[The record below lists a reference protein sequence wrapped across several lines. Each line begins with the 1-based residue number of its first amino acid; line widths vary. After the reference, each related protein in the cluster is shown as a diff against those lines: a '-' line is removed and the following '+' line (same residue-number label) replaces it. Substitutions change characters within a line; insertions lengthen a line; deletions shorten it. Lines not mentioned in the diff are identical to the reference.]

1 MFQPE
6 TNQMKLTKVSI
17 ITPTYNSSKYIEDT
31 IKSIISQTYENWE
44 LLITDDCSIDNTVEI
59 IKKYTLLDSRIK
71 LYRLDKNSG
80 SGTARNHSIKFS
92 KGVFIAFCDS
102 DDLWDD
108 NKLEEHV
115 KFHKDKRLLFSFTNM
130 RMLNENE
137 VIILNRQSIV
147 KPKVNYRSLLINNYI
162 PTSTVLINKALLNK
176 YKFPNYRTKQ
186 DYILWLQILKNESIE
201 AYFLDNCLTTYR
213 KHKNQITN
221 NKIKLIPLH
230 FNILRKT
237 QDLSIFMCLLY
248 TLSWGVFGF
257 YKHFLKKE

>member
-1 MFQPE
+1 
-6 TNQMKLTKVSI
+6 MKLSKVSI

-44 LLITDDCSIDNTVEI
+44 LLITDDCSTDETVEI
-59 IKKYTLLDSRIK
+59 IKKYILLDSRIK
-71 LYRLDKNSG
+71 VYRFDKNSG
-80 SGTARNHSIKFS
+80 SALARNNSIKFS
-92 KGVFIAFCDS
+92 KGVFLAFCDS
-102 DDLWDD
+102 DDLWDKD
-108 NKLEEHV
+108 KLESHV
-115 KFHKDKRLLFSFTNM
+115 RFHQEKKVLFSFTNM
-130 RMLNENE
+130 RIINENG
-137 VIILNRQSIV
+137 VIVLNRQSIV
-147 KPKVNYRSLLINNYI
+147 KYKVNYKLLLKNNYI

-176 YKFPNYRTKQ
+176 YKFPNYRMKQ
-186 DYILWLQILKNESIE
+186 DYVLWLRILKNESIE
-201 AYFLDNCLTTYR
+201 AYFFDNCLTTYR

-237 QDLSIFMCLLY
+237 QDLSVFKSFIY